1 MKYLKSC
8 LLKVNLLD
16 TTILTISILFIEIVN
31 NFISSLD
38 NDEEHVMYTKRYNIE
53 IMINDEQMKLYKN
66 FLKFQLKIYMEIIKN
81 QQKVSLPSITFIYCI
96 INVIK

>member
-16 TTILTISILFIEIVN
+16 TAILTISILFIEIVN

-38 NDEEHVMYTKRYNIE
+38 NDEERVMYTKRYNIE

-81 QQKVSLPSITFIYCI
+81 QQKVSLSSVTFIYCI